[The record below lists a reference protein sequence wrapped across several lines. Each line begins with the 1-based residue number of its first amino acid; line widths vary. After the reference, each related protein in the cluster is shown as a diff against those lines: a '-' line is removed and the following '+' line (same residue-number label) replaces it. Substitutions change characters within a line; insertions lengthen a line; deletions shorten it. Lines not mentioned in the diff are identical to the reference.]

1 MDWTVASLTVLF
13 RSFPNLMFTNYIVSA
28 DRRMYG
34 VTGVAAVGP
43 REWVVLS
50 SHEAVCISRT
60 HCVPYG
66 LLVGAAPADERVL
79 PARNTSSPSS
89 SSQDPPSLYP
99 AQGWDPVGPIMAIP
113 SCIYVLWL
121 VGWMPSQ
128 DLLACFHLN
137 FDGLIPLP

>member
-1 MDWTVASLTVLF
+1 MGSQGWRLWGRVSGWCCPAMKLYVSLGLTAYRTASSWGL
-13 RSFPNLMFTNYIVSA
+13 PC
-28 DRRMYG
+28 RR
-34 VTGVAAVGP
+34 
-43 REWVVLS
+43 E
-50 SHEAVCISRT
+50 
-60 HCVPYG
+60 
-66 LLVGAAPADERVL
+66 GAAREEHITP
-79 PARNTSSPSS
+79 S